1 MKMMGDHN
9 TILRYAADPDT
20 PRSRVLSFGY
30 QAELS

>member
-20 PRSRVLSFGY
+20 PGPVCFLLVTRQS
-30 QAELS
+30 